1 MRRKRYGELGV
12 VFARTGVFLC
22 LLLAGAIVR
31 PRVSGVSAEVMLRNT
46 GAAGEEVELNGGANL
61 SALDESS
68 SQGRIILADQQPG
81 SDLGAKITAANAAL
95 GSERGE
101 IRVTKSGQ
109 ISARLV
115 LSQNHDL
122 VCDGDRVTLT
132 LSDPHASIVQQNNTT
147 VRGCTL
153 SSSQTSGPTGG
164 EIFSQGTSNVHV
176 ENVTFIG
183 GGYHIHYDTVSNFS
197 IKNTHHVSVTAEGAS
212 PILVSSSVHGQIVS
226 PRIDGFTVPAGKW
239 QIRLISVNKSSFVD
253 VSDPVI
259 HDVDAS
265 AVNGCGGVSFSA
277 STKSTLHGGEISGLK
292 NCDGVLTESAG
303 SVPSSEI
310 EITGTTS
317 GGHDRAAGVG
327 KYAHNGEGFDIFN
340 STRIRLSGVTVRNN
354 ATYSSSRQ
362 PGIEVSN
369 SSEITISNST
379 ISDNGG
385 EGIKVDG
392 SPMVT
397 IRDSHTNHNG
407 GAGILVMPA
416 VGKVNATHGSP
427 IVDWTP
433 GGAQVTF
440 SAVWPPQTK
449 ILIGETVYSV
459 ASFQSTGKLTLVRA
473 FAGATGTYGYNV
485 DSYVEITGGE
495 SLDNGQASAGLP
507 AHQNP
512 GRREGVYFAGSS
524 GEVTGRVTGLHAA
537 DTQSQK
543 TQTYGIRIE
552 NRARI
557 VSTRNAVE
565 SNLAG
570 GVRDSPQR
578 SEIH

>member
-1 MRRKRYGELGV
+1 MRKRRFAALAV
-12 VFARTGVFLC
+12 AFARVGVFLS
-22 LLLAGAIVR
+22 LLLASAIAR
-31 PRVSGVSAEVMLRNT
+31 PLGSGIPAVSLLNSNVGEKGVIHGGVKLSV
-46 GAAGEEVELNGGANL
+46 AG
-61 SALDESS
+61 ESS

-81 SDLGAKITAANAAL
+81 SDLGAKIEAANAAL

-109 ISARLV
+109 ISTRLV

-122 VCDGDRVTLT
+122 VCDGDRTTLT
-132 LSDPHASIVQQNNTT
+132 LSDSKASIVQQNNTT

-153 SSSQTSGPTGG
+153 SSNQTAPPVGG

-183 GGYHIHYDTVSNFS
+183 GGYHIHYATVSNFS
-197 IKNTHHVSVTAEGAS
+197 IKNTHHVSITAEGAS

-226 PRIDGFTVPAGKW
+226 PRIDGFTVPAGKF
-239 QIRLISVNKSSFVD
+239 QIRLIALNKSNFVD
-253 VSDPVI
+253 ISDPVVR
-259 HDVDAS
+259 DVDAS
-265 AVNGCGGVSFSA
+265 AVDGCGGVTFTSSTNSA
-277 STKSTLHGGEISGLK
+277 LRGGEISGLK
-292 NCDGVLTESAG
+292 NCDGVLTESGALAPT
-303 SVPSSEI
+303 SDI

-317 GGHDRAAGVG
+317 GGHNHEAGVG
-327 KYAHNGEGFDIFN
+327 SYAHNGEGFDIFN
-340 STRIRLSGVTVRNN
+340 SKRVRLSGVTVRNN
-354 ATYSSSRQ
+354 STYPSSRQ

-369 SSEITISNST
+369 STEITISNST

-397 IRDSHTNHNG
+397 IRDSHTSHNG

-416 VGKVNATHGSP
+416 VGKVTATHGSP

-433 GGAQVTF
+433 GSAQVTF

-449 ILIGETVYSV
+449 VLIGGTVYSV
-459 ASFQSTGKLTLVRA
+459 ASFQSTGKLTLVRD
-473 FAGATGTYGYNV
+473 FKGASGTYGYNV

-495 SLDNGQASAGLP
+495 SLDNGQTSAGLP
-507 AHQNP
+507 PNQNA
-512 GRREGVYFAGSS
+512 GRREGVYFAGTS
-524 GEVTGRVTGLHAA
+524 GEITGRVTGLHAA
-537 DTQSQK
+537 DTQFQK
-543 TQTYGIRIE
+543 TQTYGIRVE

-557 VSTRNAVE
+557 VASRNAVE
-565 SNLAG
+565 GNLAG